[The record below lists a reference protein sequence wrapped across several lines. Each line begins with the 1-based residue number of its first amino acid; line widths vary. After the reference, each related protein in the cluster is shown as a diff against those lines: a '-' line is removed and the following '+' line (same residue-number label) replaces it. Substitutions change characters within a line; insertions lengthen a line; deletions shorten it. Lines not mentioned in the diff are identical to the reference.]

1 MPYGPIMAEKFVPEN
16 EKESSP
22 PSPEEE
28 GFLDLIEVREEDV
41 EQFPQELVVERD
53 GEYTGEQRENLYHM
67 ILGMS
72 VPQKIRLAMLGN
84 REARKMLAH
93 DRNQIVPK
101 AVLRSPKLT
110 DSEILTFAQ
119 ERSTPE
125 DIILAICKNRIWV
138 KKYPIRLALV
148 SHPKTP
154 LSIAV
159 QFLGY
164 LHDKDLQA
172 LSRDKNISSALAQIA
187 WQVFAKRKR

>member
-1 MPYGPIMAEKFVPEN
+1 M
-16 EKESSP
+16 
-22 PSPEEE
+22 
-28 GFLDLIEVREEDV
+28 
-41 EQFPQELVVERD
+41 
-53 GEYTGEQRENLYHM
+53 
-67 ILGMS
+67 
-72 VPQKIRLAMLGN
+72 
-84 REARKMLAH
+84 
-93 DRNQIVPK
+93 VPK

-110 DSEILTFAQ
+110 DNEILTFAQ

>member
-1 MPYGPIMAEKFVPEN
+1 MGEKLVPEN
-16 EKESSP
+16 EKENPSL
-22 PSPEEE
+22 SPEEE
-28 GFLDLIEVREEDV
+28 GFIDLIEVREEDAA
-41 EQFPQELVVERD
+41 QFPRELIVERD
-53 GEYTGEQRENLYHM
+53 EEYTTAQRENLYQM
-67 ILGMS
+67 IIGMS

-93 DRNQIVPK
+93 DRNQMIPK

-110 DSEILTFAQ
+110 DNEILTFAQ

-125 DIILAICKNRIWV
+125 DIILAICKNRTWL
-138 KKYPIRLALV
+138 KKYQIKLALV
-148 SHPKTP
+148 SNPKTP

-159 QFLGY
+159 QFLDH

-187 WQVFAKRKR
+187 WQVFNKRKR